1 MLQKGCSLQRLVPPS
16 PLSSKLRA
24 DLTVKD
30 YYWIG
35 LAFPGKIIF
44 TQNQL
49 FLKTLSRQ

>member
-1 MLQKGCSLQRLVPPS
+1 MLQKGFSLQRLVPPL

-30 YYWIG
+30 NYWIE
-35 LAFPGKIIF
+35 LTFPGKIIF

-49 FLKTLSRQ
+49 FLKTLCRQ